1 MISKGLKELPPHA
14 RRILQLNPI
23 REPLGGTTSA
33 CAENTTTA
41 KHGAPSNGNYLRV
54 RGEYQSCAG
63 GLDLAPGTTS
73 ACAENTQLVHCSS
86 KESRNYLRVR
96 GEYHTDRNP
105 AGETLELPPRARRI
119 HHRNQECCLLGGTTS
134 ACAENTPRGRTR
146 RPNGGNYLRV
156 RGEYTPATR
165 TPRHSQELPPRA
177 RRIRNHDL
185 VLESCLGTTSAC
197 AENTTLVIIIN
208 MKVRNYLRVRGE
220 YKRPAL
226 THD

>member
-1 MISKGLKELPPHA
+1 MISKGLKELPPRA

-96 GEYHTDRNP
+96 GEYTIETRN
-105 AGETLELPPRARRI
+105 AACWVELPPRARRI
-119 HHRNQECCLLGGTTS
+119 PGEITNRMDRRGTTS
-134 ACAENTPRGRTR
+134 ACAENTHQQ
-146 RPNGGNYLRV
+146 
-156 RGEYTPATR
+156 PAPHAT
-165 TPRHSQELPPRA
+165 H
-177 RRIRNHDL
+177 
-185 VLESCLGTTSAC
+185 
-197 AENTTLVIIIN
+197 
-208 MKVRNYLRVRGE
+208 RNYLRVRGE
-220 YKRPAL
+220 YHPRN
-226 THD
+226 HHQHEG